1 MRVEL
6 SANSLLTLRDLDQPS
21 IIYVYIRIY
30 THIYTYICWASGVS
44 ILVSLSR
51 RLALARAPPRFTKS
65 TTQLRNERRSCGL
78 TNTPHAPTKMATHS
92 GSKTPLRPSPQRN
105 PFRPPPSF
113 FSAEYQTAHMDI
125 PPSKPT
131 TMSEPGTPM
140 QPIYPRCSMC
150 GIKAVKPPIEMC
162 LKCKFLILVL
172 VILLL
177 YIVLTI
183 SKKQVSSAPT
193 MLVLQSRGPPKLLL
207 LLLLLLR
214 PRDPTYFAPTSR
226 CLRSRPRLSRSLC
239 RLALSFRGRRT
250 FLPSTSERGF
260 GIG

>member
-44 ILVSLSR
+44 IPVSLSR

-172 VILLL
+172 VILLV

-183 SKKQVSSAPT
+183 SKKNRYHQHP
-193 MLVLQSRGPPKLLL
+193 
-207 LLLLLLR
+207 
-214 PRDPTYFAPTSR
+214 
-226 CLRSRPRLSRSLC
+226 PRLSSK
-239 RLALSFRGRRT
+239 AEARRN
-250 FLPSTSERGF
+250 SSSSSSSCSDQGIQQTSHRQAAASAPARGF
-260 GIG
+260 REASAASP